1 MSRIGKVESKIAKI
15 VRRRQAKK
23 RLPIVIAV
31 KSKRGPTIAKCDVD
45 GNVWVYSHYVEEYVR
60 SKSSWLYEGQ
70 EDYVRQRV
78 RHEWQ
83 PVGGGHKVG
92 LKGREKYLTVLE
104 KPVKGE

>member
-1 MSRIGKVESKIAKI
+1 MSRIARIESKIAAI

-23 RLPIVIAV
+23 QLPIVIAV

-60 SKSSWLYEGQ
+60 SKFSWLYKGQ

-78 RHEWQ
+78 QHTWQ
-83 PVGGGHKVG
+83 PTGGGHKVG
-92 LKGREKYLTVLE
+92 LRGREKYLTVLK
-104 KPVKGE
+104 KPVKGG